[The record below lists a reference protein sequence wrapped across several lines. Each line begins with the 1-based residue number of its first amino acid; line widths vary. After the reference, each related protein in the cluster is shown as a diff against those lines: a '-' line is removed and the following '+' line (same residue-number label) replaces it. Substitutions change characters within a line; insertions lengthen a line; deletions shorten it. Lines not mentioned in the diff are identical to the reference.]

1 MNQDKISIIIP
12 CYNEEETL
20 KLLYEEFKQLT
31 NKMNQQVF
39 EFLFVNDGSSDQTL
53 DILKQLHQTDPRVY
67 YISFSRNF
75 GKEAAIYAG
84 LKESKGDYVAL
95 MDADLQDP
103 PYLLQEM
110 YNLIKN
116 NDYDCIA
123 TSRVSREGE
132 PRIRSYFANKFYK
145 IINKISDSNV
155 VNGARDYR
163 LMNRKMIN
171 AILQLSEYN
180 RFSKGIFGWVG
191 FKIKWLPFEYVE
203 RVAGQT
209 KWSFWKLFLY
219 AIDGIVTFST
229 APLMITSVF
238 GLLFCFVAILSGIF
252 IIIRTLLFGDSVAGW
267 PSIVTIILFISGIQL
282 FCLGILGQYLAK
294 TYTETKKRP
303 IYIIDEIKNGSNSD
317 DVIKEDEKISI

>member
-1 MNQDKISIIIP
+1 MSKDKIAIVVP

-20 KLLYEEFKQLT
+20 RLLYEELSQLAT
-31 NKMNQQVF
+31 KMNEQAF
-39 EFLFVNDGSSDQTL
+39 EFLFVDDGSKDLTL
-53 DILKQLHQTDPRVY
+53 EILKALQKTDPRLH

-84 LKESKGDYVAL
+84 LEAAKADYVAL

-103 PYLLQEM
+103 PYLLEEM
-110 YNLIKN
+110 YELIKR
-116 NDYDCIA
+116 DDDDCIA
-123 TSRVSREGE
+123 TNRVSREGE
-132 PRIRSYFANKFYK
+132 PRIRSYFAKKFYS
-145 IINKISDSNV
+145 IINKISDANIV
-155 VNGARDYR
+155 DGARDYR
-163 LMNRKMIN
+163 LMNRKMVN
-171 AILQLSEYN
+171 AILQLGEYN

-191 FKIKWLPFEYVE
+191 FKIKWLPFKYVE

-219 AIDGIVTFST
+219 AVDGIVTFST
-229 APLMITSVF
+229 APLMITSIF
-238 GLLFCFVAILSGIF
+238 GILFCFLAILGGLI

-267 PSIVTIILFISGIQL
+267 PSLVTIILFISGIQL

-303 IYIIDEIKNGSNSD
+303 IYIINEMNTGVEDDCQMSD
-317 DVIKEDEKISI
+317 ARR